1 MSRASLVGLGLVATV
16 LLSLGSCGVMK
27 RIDELR
33 EENDAL
39 RREWKVFSRSIA
51 RVDVQEGDVGGKV
64 LQGAS
69 VA

>member
-1 MSRASLVGLGLVATV
+1 MYRAYLVGLGLVATM

-27 RIDELR
+27 RMDELR

-39 RREWKVFSRSIA
+39 RRERKTFSRSVA
-51 RVDVQEGDVGGKV
+51 RVDVQEGDVCGKV

-69 VA
+69 

>member
-1 MSRASLVGLGLVATV
+1 MYRAYLVGLGLVATM

-39 RREWKVFSRSIA
+39 RQERKAFSRFVA
-51 RVDVQEGDVGGKV
+51 CVDVQEGDVGGTV
-64 LQGAS
+64 WQGAS